1 MQVSAAASLS
11 PASQTV
17 NGTVGTAI
25 TATTAFTATNFTGAV
40 VYSED
45 RSSPGL
51 PRAFSLDTATGV
63 ITGTPTATQSATTYT
78 ILGEDR
84 SGNTATA
91 TVSITVAAAPAAAL
105 SPATQTVNGTVG
117 TAITATT
124 AFTASNFTA
133 TVTYDSDR
141 LPAGLTLNTTTGVIT
156 GTPTEAQSAA
166 NYTVTGTDSNRNS
179 ATATVTITIAAAPAA
194 ALSPATQTVNGTV
207 GTAITATTA
216 FTATNYTGTVV
227 YEVSPRLPPGLSLA
241 DDTGVITG
249 TPTEAQ
255 SATTYTVT
263 GEDRSGNTATATVS
277 IIVAAAPAA
286 ALSPATQT
294 VNGTVDTAITATTA
308 FTATNFKGAVRYVE
322 DRSSPG
328 LPRGLSLDANSG
340 VISGT
345 PVAAQSAT
353 TYTILGTG
361 ATSGSATA
369 TVSITVAEAPEA
381 SLSPATQTVKGTVA
395 RAITSTTA
403 FTASNFK
410 GGVRYVE
417 DRSSPGLPRGLS
429 LDANTGVIS
438 GTPVAA
444 QSATTYTILGAGA
457 TSGTATATVTIT
469 VAEAPPAS
477 LSPAAQRV
485 SGIVDS
491 PITAT
496 SALIA
501 TNFKGG
507 VRYVEDRSSPGLPR
521 GLRLNAK
528 TGVISGTPVAAQ
540 SATNYTILGT
550 GGTWGTATATVSI
563 AVAEA
568 SVPFLSP
575 TAQRVSGIVNSV
587 ITATTA
593 FTAKNFTGLV
603 TYSVRP
609 ALPSGLLLDTRTG
622 VISGTPTA
630 VQKAATY
637 TVTGTGATAGTATS
651 TVAIK
656 VQESKKIEAS
666 DDVDLE
672 LGLDL
677 DSELEVVPGS
687 VKVEDVPEPPSGV
700 ENAIDTQVSFSL
712 TGVDPSESV
721 TVVVEFG
728 EVLPDGAKAFKI
740 MGDTWI
746 EITSAVVSETS
757 ISYEITDNGPYD
769 ANDTVGVIDD
779 PVTAAVPAPAPTL
792 EAPKPIPVLPFWGL
806 LSLVGVLGLFG
817 LRKLSGQV

>member
-1 MQVSAAASLS
+1 MQASAASLS

-25 TATTAFTATNFTGAV
+25 TATTALTATGFTGQVVYGVAPDLPRNLSLNTDTGVISGTPAATQSATNYTVTGEDRSGNSATATVTIEVPAASLSPASQTVNGKVGTAITATTAFTASNFAGSVTYA
-40 VYSED
+40 ED

-51 PRAFSLDTATGV
+51 PRDFSLDANTGV
-63 ITGTPTATQSATTYT
+63 ISGTPTATQNATTYT
-78 ILGEDR
+78 ILGTGAT
-84 SGNTATA
+84 SGTATA
-91 TVSITVAAAPAAAL
+91 TVSIAVSAADPAAL

-124 AFTASNFTA
+124 AFTASNFTGA
-133 TVTYDSDR
+133 VTYDSDR
-141 LPAGLTLNTTTGVIT
+141 LPAGLTLNTDTGVIT
-156 GTPTEAQSAA
+156 GTPTEAQSAT

-194 ALSPATQTVNGTV
+194 ALSPATRTVNGTV

-216 FTATNYTGTVV
+216 FTASNFTGTVV
-227 YEVSPRLPPGLSLA
+227 YEVDPRLPPGLSLNT
-241 DDTGVITG
+241 DTGVITG

-255 SATTYTVT
+255 SATNYTVT
-263 GEDRSGNTATATVS
+263 GEDR
-277 IIVAAAPAA
+277 
-286 ALSPATQT
+286 
-294 VNGTVDTAITATTA
+294 
-308 FTATNFKGAVRYVE
+308 
-322 DRSSPG
+322 DR
-328 LPRGLSLDANSG
+328 N
-340 VISGT
+340 
-345 PVAAQSAT
+345 
-353 TYTILGTG
+353 
-361 ATSGSATA
+361 SATA
-369 TVSITVAEAPEA
+369 TVTITVAEAPEA
-381 SLSPATQTVKGTVA
+381 SLSPATQRVSGTVDSP
-395 RAITSTTA
+395 ITATAA
-403 FTASNFK
+403 FTATNFK
-410 GGVRYVE
+410 GAVRYVE

-444 QSATTYTILGAGA
+444 QSATTYTILGTGA
-457 TSGTATATVTIT
+457 TSGTATATVSIR
-469 VAEAPPAS
+469 VYEAPVAS
-477 LSPAAQRV
+477 LSPTAQTV

-491 PITAT
+491 AITAT
-496 SALIA
+496 TAFTA

-521 GLRLNAK
+521 GLSLDAR

-540 SATNYTILGT
+540 SATTYTILAT
-550 GGTWGTATATVSI
+550 GATSGTATATVSI

-568 SVPFLSP
+568 SVAFLSP
-575 TAQRVSGIVNSV
+575 TAQRVSGIEDSA
-587 ITATTA
+587 ISATTA
-593 FTAKNFTGLV
+593 FTATNFKGAV
-603 TYSVRP
+603 RYSVNP
-609 ALPSGLLLDTRTG
+609 ALPSGLSLDIRTG

-630 VQKAATY
+630 LQKPATY
-637 TVTGTGATAGTATS
+637 TVTGTGATSGTATS

-656 VQESKKIEAS
+656 VQQSKKIEAS

-687 VKVEDVPEPPSGV
+687 VKVEDVPEPPSEV

-721 TVVVEFG
+721 TIVVEFG
-728 EVLPDGAKAFKI
+728 EVLPDGAKAYKI

-769 ANDTVGVIDD
+769 ANDTVGIIDD
-779 PVTAAVPAPAPTL
+779 PVTAAVPAPAPAPTL

-806 LSLVGVLGLFG
+806 LSLVGLLGLFG
-817 LRKLSGQV
+817 LRKLSDQV

>member
-1 MQVSAAASLS
+1 M
-11 PASQTV
+11 
-17 NGTVGTAI
+17 
-25 TATTAFTATNFTGAV
+25 
-40 VYSED
+40 
-45 RSSPGL
+45 
-51 PRAFSLDTATGV
+51 
-63 ITGTPTATQSATTYT
+63 
-78 ILGEDR
+78 
-84 SGNTATA
+84 
-91 TVSITVAAAPAAAL
+91 
-105 SPATQTVNGTVG
+105 G

-124 AFTASNFTA
+124 AFTASNFA
-133 TVTYDSDR
+133 SAVTYTSDR
-141 LPAGLTLNTTTGVIT
+141 LPAGLSLDANTGVIS
-156 GTPTEAQSAA
+156 GTPTAAQSAT
-166 NYTVTGTDSNRNS
+166 NYTVTGEDRDRNS

-216 FTATNYTGTVV
+216 FTASNFTGAVV
-227 YEVSPRLPPGLSLA
+227 YEVDPRLPPGLSLNT
-241 DDTGVITG
+241 DTGVISG
-249 TPTEAQ
+249 TPT
-255 SATTYTVT
+255 ATQNATNHTVT
-263 GEDRSGNTATATVS
+263 GTDRDRNSATATVS
-277 IIVAAAPAA
+277 ITIAAAPPA

-294 VNGTVDTAITATTA
+294 VNGTVGTAITATTA
-308 FTATNFKGAVRYVE
+308 FTASNFTGAVTYVE

-328 LPRGLSLDANSG
+328 LPRGLSLDGRTG

-345 PVAAQSAT
+345 PVAAQDAT
-353 TYTILGTG
+353 TYTILGRG
-361 ATSGSATA
+361 ATAGEATA
-369 TVSITVAEAPEA
+369 TVSITVVEAPAA

-395 RAITSTTA
+395 RAITPTTA

-410 GGVRYVE
+410 GAVRYVE

-444 QSATTYTILGAGA
+444 QSATTYTILGTGA
-457 TSGTATATVTIT
+457 TSGSATATVSIA

-485 SGIVDS
+485 SGIVDK

-521 GLRLNAK
+521 GLRLDSR

-540 SATNYTILGT
+540 SATTYTILGT
-550 GGTWGTATATVSI
+550 GGTWGSATATVSI

-575 TAQRVSGIVNSV
+575 TAQRVSGIENSA
-587 ITATTA
+587 ITPTTA
-593 FTAKNFTGLV
+593 LTASNFTGRV

-609 ALPSGLLLDTRTG
+609 ALPPGLSLDTRTG

-630 VQKAATY
+630 LQKVATY
-637 TVTGTGATAGTATS
+637 TVTGRGATAGTATS
-651 TVAIK
+651 TVMIK
-656 VQESKKIEAS
+656 IQQSKKIEAS
-666 DDVDLE
+666 EDVDLE

-677 DSELEVVPGS
+677 DSDLEVVPGS
-687 VKVEDVPEPPSGV
+687 VKVREAAAPPAEV
-700 ENAIDTQVSFSL
+700 ENAIGTQVSFSL
-712 TGVDPSESV
+712 TGVDPAETVS
-721 TVVVEFG
+721 VVVEFG
-728 EVLPDGAKAFKI
+728 EVLPDDAKAYKV
-740 MGDTWI
+740 MGDDWI

-769 ANDTVGVIDD
+769 SNDTLGVIDD
-779 PVTAAVPAPAPTL
+779 PVTVAVPAKEPRAQPV
-792 EAPKPIPVLPFWGL
+792 PVPVLPFWGW
-806 LSLVGVLGLFG
+806 LSLGLLLGLLG
-817 LRKLSGQV
+817 LRRFGSRV